1 MNDQPSSTTDA
12 PDDHDDVDEQFRSL
26 LEGLRTSLPAVQ
38 VLFAFLLTAPLQ
50 GAFTGLNA
58 PQQASF
64 TVAFYSSGV
73 ASVLLV
79 APSVHQRVRAPMT
92 GLKRESLRHLIWA
105 TWLGIVGSGF
115 MAIAVAATVYLVSSV
130 VYADAAAAAAS
141 GVVALLLAWSWF
153 YLPIVTFRRTSR

>member
-1 MNDQPSSTTDA
+1 MNDQPSPATDA
-12 PDDHDDVDEQFRSL
+12 SDDNDVDEQFRSL

-50 GAFTGLNA
+50 SAFADLSSA
-58 PQQASF
+58 QRASF

-92 GLKRESLRHLIWA
+92 GLKRESLHHLIWA
-105 TWLGIVGSGF
+105 TWLGIIGSGF
-115 MAIAVAATVYLVSSV
+115 MALAVAATVYLVSSI
-130 VYADAAAAAAS
+130 VYANVAAAAAS
-141 GVVALLLAWSWF
+141 GVIALLLAWAWF
-153 YLPIVTFRRTSR
+153 YLPIVRFRRRR